1 MSDEI
6 ANTILKE
13 IRDFRTEEEKR
24 WEENDRRWKESNK
37 KLKENT
43 ERITKLEKATKENI
57 ARIINLEMVTAENNN
72 NVEIEKI
79 MDEKFDKI
87 QEIKLANDIEHVKF
101 AQIFQVISKRYPET
115 LKRIEELEK
124 WRKNI
129 EGNLFTV

>member
-13 IRDFRTEEEKR
+13 IRDLKTEEKKY
-24 WEENDRRWKESNK
+24 WEENDRRWEESNK
-37 KLKENT
+37 KLKENI
-43 ERITKLEKATKENI
+43 ERIAKLEKATKENT
-57 ARIINLEMVTAENNN
+57 ARIINLEMIVAENNN
-72 NVEIEKI
+72 IGIEKI
-79 MDEKFDKI
+79 IDEKFDKI

>member
-13 IRDFRTEEEKR
+13 IRDLKTEEKKR
-24 WEENDRRWKESNK
+24 WEENDRRWEESNK
-37 KLKENT
+37 KLKENI
-43 ERITKLEKATKENI
+43 ERIAKLENATKENT
-57 ARIINLEMVTAENNN
+57 ARIINLEMIVAENNN
-72 NVEIEKI
+72 IGIEKI
-79 MDEKFDKI
+79 IDEKFDKI